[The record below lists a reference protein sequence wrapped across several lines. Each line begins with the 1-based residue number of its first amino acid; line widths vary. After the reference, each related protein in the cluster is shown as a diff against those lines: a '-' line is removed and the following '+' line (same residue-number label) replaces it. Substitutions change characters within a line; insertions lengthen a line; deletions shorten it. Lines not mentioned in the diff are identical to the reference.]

1 MAIRGLSPR
10 LGNLIAKH
18 IPFGASLFGSQS
30 APTVSLFPSTN
41 QRDWRVK
48 LTVGSGA
55 ADLITGPVFPTE
67 FQDAGG
73 IIFPYTPIIF
83 IQQTA
88 SYGSTGLTHSNYDH
102 PAFESHNI
110 GEIQITCPFTAN
122 SKAEADMF
130 RAALH
135 FMRIVTKMYFGQDP
149 QAGTPPPVLRL
160 NAYGDHIFKNVPVVV
175 TNFTIDMANTVD
187 YIATSDGKTMIP
199 ASTTLTCNL
208 KPAYSRAATAKRFGL
223 KNFADGS
230 LLGNDSQGGF
240 I

>member
-1 MAIRGLSPR
+1 MPIRGLSPR
-10 LGNLIAKH
+10 LGNLLAKH
-18 IPFGASLFGSQS
+18 IPFGASLFGSQTS
-30 APTVSLFPSTN
+30 PTVSLFPSTQ
-41 QRDWRVK
+41 QRDWRTK

-55 ADLITGPVFPTE
+55 SALITGNVFPKA

-135 FMRIVTKMYFGQDP
+135 FMRTVTKMYFGQDP

-160 NAYGDHIFKNVPVVV
+160 KAYGKHVFDNVPVVV

-187 YIATSDGKTMIP
+187 YISTSDGQTMVP
-199 ASTTLTCNL
+199 TSTTLTCNL

-223 KNFADGS
+223 KNFANGDLIGS
-230 LLGNDSQGGF
+230 DSQGGF